1 MLVLKEIRSQLEAR
15 LEAMQDKPMQIIEET
30 RQKNQLES
38 LGRPFINAVQIK
50 VL

>member
-1 MLVLKEIRSQLEAR
+1 VLVFKEIRSQLDTK

-30 RQKNQLES
+30 RQKSQLES
-38 LGRPFINAVQIK
+38 IGRPYISAVQIK